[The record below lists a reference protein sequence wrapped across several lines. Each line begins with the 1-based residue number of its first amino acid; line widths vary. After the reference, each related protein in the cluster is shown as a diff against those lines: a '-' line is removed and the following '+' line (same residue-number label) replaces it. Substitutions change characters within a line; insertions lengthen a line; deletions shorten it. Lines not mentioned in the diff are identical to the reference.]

1 MRYFPALLLVA
12 GLSSAPVVAEAR
24 QAPVQPPVTPSP
36 PQRPSTAPASP
47 PQSPAML
54 LPDTRNAHET
64 RDRLREVLRRYPPSV
79 HEVLRMDPTLLERP
93 DYLATYPMLAAFLQ
107 QHPEVAHN
115 PAFFIG
121 ERQFTEQNTN
131 PQIEVAR
138 SLRQA
143 FEFGGVVLIVLT
155 ITGGIVLLVRT
166 IFEHRRWQRAMRS
179 QVELNTKLIDRF
191 AGSDELLAYLQSPQG
206 RMLTES
212 PPLPQATR
220 AMDAPLGRIFWSLQA
235 GAVLACAGAGLL
247 LVGSRLRDDYAVV
260 APPFLALGAVIVAIG
275 IGFLLS
281 AGVAF
286 LLSQRLGLV
295 RLPVRQGE
303 TSGS

>member
-1 MRYFPALLLVA
+1 
-12 GLSSAPVVAEAR
+12 
-24 QAPVQPPVTPSP
+24 
-36 PQRPSTAPASP
+36 
-47 PQSPAML
+47 
-54 LPDTRNAHET
+54 
-64 RDRLREVLRRYPPSV
+64 
-79 HEVLRMDPTLLERP
+79 
-93 DYLATYPMLAAFLQ
+93 
-107 QHPEVAHN
+107 
-115 PAFFIG
+115 
-121 ERQFTEQNTN
+121 
-131 PQIEVAR
+131 
-138 SLRQA
+138 
-143 FEFGGVVLIVLT
+143 
-155 ITGGIVLLVRT
+155 
-166 IFEHRRWQRAMRS
+166 MRS

-303 TSGS
+303 ASGS